1 MLGGKTVIRRTW
13 ENTCSTGLFDDVL
26 VATDHESIREE
37 IMNAGGKVVMTK
49 PEHESGSDRIAEAVL
64 NLEVDI
70 IVNVQGDEPFMQH
83 QPLADLLAAFNDPSV
98 QVASLMHAIDETDQV
113 GNPNVVKVVTDL
125 DGNALYFSRSP
136 IPFNRA
142 QDPAFIYHR
151 HIGVYAYRKPALL
164 QFVQWPVSGLESLEK
179 LEQLR
184 YLEHGIRIRMVKTD
198 FSAIGIDTEE
208 DLHRAEKM
216 IR

>member
-26 VATDHESIREE
+26 VATDHELIREE
-37 IMNAGGKVVMTK
+37 IMKAGGKVVMTRL
-49 PEHESGSDRIAEAVL
+49 EHESGSDRIAEAVRQL
-64 NLEVDI
+64 DVEI
-70 IVNVQGDEPFMQH
+70 IVNVQGDEPFMQR
-83 QPLADLLAAFNDPSV
+83 QPLADLLAVFIDPSV
-98 QVASLMHAIDETDQV
+98 QVASLMHTIEQPEQV
-113 GNPNVVKVVTDL
+113 NNPNVVKVVTDL

-142 QDPAFIYHR
+142 QDPTFVYHR
-151 HIGVYAYRKPALL
+151 HIGVYAYRKQALL

-216 IR
+216 IH